1 MELLNGFKLLMK
13 DYVYDV
19 LDGIFDQHKKIL
31 DVNSIFEI
39 KNSEIYWESFI
50 LMLRCFVC

>member
-50 LMLRCFVC
+50 LML